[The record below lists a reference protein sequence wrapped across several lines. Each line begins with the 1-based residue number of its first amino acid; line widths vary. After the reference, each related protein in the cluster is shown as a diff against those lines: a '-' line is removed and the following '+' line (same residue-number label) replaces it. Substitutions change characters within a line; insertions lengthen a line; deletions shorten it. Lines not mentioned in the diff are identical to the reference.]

1 MGIVYGVIVGK
12 RHDSRTA
19 TWGMFGFLEVL
30 VAEALAVLKTIELI
44 NKFQDKRMKIH
55 SDVKSLISA

>member
-19 TWGMFGFLEVL
+19 TWGMFGFLEVI
-30 VAEALAVLKTIELI
+30 VAKALAVLKIIELI
-44 NKFQDKRMKIH
+44 KKVSR
-55 SDVKSLISA
+55 

>member
-19 TWGMFGFLEVL
+19 TWGMFGFLEVI
-30 VAEALAVLKTIELI
+30 VAKALAVLKIIELI
-44 NKFQDKRMKIH
+44 KKVSRCEDE
-55 SDVKSLISA
+55 DSLRCKKP